1 MPFDAFIGNR
11 KIIKRLRTKLGEGR
25 FPHGLIFAG
34 PEGIGKRTCALMV
47 AKALNC
53 PHSGPAD
60 FCDACPQCHKI
71 NAGTHPDVLRIGME
85 EDASEIKIAQIR
97 QMLRM
102 LDLRPFEGKRQ
113 LLHSCGR

>member
-1 MPFDAFIGNR
+1 MPFDSFIGNHR
-11 KIIKRLRTKLGEGR
+11 VIERLQTKLREDR

-53 PHSGPAD
+53 VKAPPGE
-60 FCDACPQCHKI
+60 FCDDCPQCRKI
-71 NAGTHPDVLRIGME
+71 NAAIHPDVLRIEIE

-97 QMLRM
+97 DVLQTLE
-102 LDLRPFEGKRQ
+102 LQPFEGKAKIF
-113 LLHSCGR
+113 